1 MKDILNRLSQ
11 YNTLSQAEAKEILM
25 RIGQGEF
32 NNSHLAAF
40 MTMFMM
46 RPVTVEELSGFRDAL
61 MELCV
66 PIDLSS
72 YDGMDLC
79 GTGGDGKNTFN
90 ISTLS
95 AFVVAACGQNVVK
108 HGNYGVSSKCGSSNL
123 LEHFGYEFTNEQ
135 SELEKQLDK
144 SGICFLH
151 APKFHPA
158 MRHVGPI
165 RKELGVK
172 TFFNMLGPLVN
183 PARPKKQ
190 MAGVFDHE
198 LARIYAYLF
207 QDTDV
212 QFGIVYDLEGYDE
225 CSLTGQTKVF
235 SNKGEAVVNPKDFKL
250 DRIEA
255 NEIYG
260 GESIEEAAKIF
271 TDILKGE
278 GTKAQNQVVFANT
291 ALALQAAG
299 KHEDLTDGV
308 QAAEE
313 AIRSGAAYKVFK
325 ELLILN

>member
-1 MKDILNRLSQ
+1 MKELINRLSQ
-11 YNTLSQAEAKEILM
+11 YNTLTKEEAKAIFL

-32 NNSHLAAF
+32 NNSELAAF
-40 MTMFMM
+40 MTLFMI
-46 RPVTVEELSGFRDAL
+46 RPVTVEELAGFRDGL
-61 MELCV
+61 MELRV
-66 PIDLSS
+66 PIDLSA

-135 SELEKQLDK
+135 SELEKQLDE

-158 MRHVGPI
+158 MRFVGPI

-183 PARPKKQ
+183 PALPKKQ
-190 MAGVFDHE
+190 MAGVFSHE
-198 LARIYAYLF
+198 LARIYSYIF
-207 QDTDV
+207 QESDA
-212 QFGIVYDLEGYDE
+212 QFSVVYDE
-225 CSLTGQTKVF
+225 CSLTGETKVF
-235 SNKGEAVVNPKDFKL
+235 SSKGEQILKPSDFGLEQIKA
-250 DRIEA
+250 E
-255 NEIYG
+255 EIYG
-260 GESIEEAAKIF
+260 GETIEEAAKIF

-278 GTKAQNQVVFANT
+278 GTKAQNSVVYANS
-291 ALALQAAG
+291 ALALKAAG
-299 KHEDLTDGV
+299 KYDSLLD
-308 QAAEE
+308 AAEAARE
-313 AIRSGAAYKVFK
+313 AVESGKALQVFK
-325 ELLILN
+325 KLAP